1 MNKTKSEQL
10 LGGAEWIG
18 MENARVHVFDERNRV
33 GDHLVPAGMGP
44 GRLPLDA
51 SIVQALVT
59 PNMVDVVEASDL
71 GEEAP
76 ERFVVA
82 LAERDGARPVVSP
95 LDHRARLEEIG
106 PNLVDIGPLALVD
119 DGPKAERKQEL
130 VVAGAEQRQPF
141 FRERLQGLVAVHD
154 GPGLVDAVIT
164 IIVSPKMNALVLVSY
179 RYTPRPAQF
188 HMQRGVT
195 FHFLHVVFI
204 VFQVLV
210 SSSRSDIMGL
220 KLIDDFFVG

>member
-1 MNKTKSEQL
+1 VS
-10 LGGAEWIG
+10 GAEGI
-18 MENARVHVFDERNRV
+18 AVHDLAVVLVDERNCV
-33 GDHLVPAGMGP
+33 TDNTVPARSQP
-44 GRLPLDA
+44 SFLAVFLPSCQRLIA
-51 SIVQALVT
+51 
-59 PNMVDVVEASDL
+59 PNVVDVVEASDL
-71 GEEAP
+71 GEESP
-76 ERFVVA
+76 ERFIVA